1 MTKQTVSSQGPAA
14 QAPLPL
20 VILAQIVA
28 GCVLGAGAGYL
39 GTLVGGL
46 VVPVDSGGGFRD
58 VVAQLVG
65 LVVGYPLGATGGVW
79 LGGRLLGRPGSALAA
94 ALGAALGVAVALLL
108 TPLFA
113 GDAALL
119 GWALLFTLGMLGALA
134 GYHGVYRRLLGR

>member
-14 QAPLPL
+14 QAPLAL

-28 GCVLGAGAGYL
+28 GCALGAGAGYL
-39 GTLVGGL
+39 GTLAGGAL
-46 VVPVDSGGGFRD
+46 VPSDSGGGFRD

-65 LVVGYPLGATGGVW
+65 LIVGYPLGASGGAW
-79 LGGRLLGRPGSALAA
+79 LAGRLLGRPGSALAA
-94 ALGAALGVAVALLL
+94 VLGAALGVAAALLL

-134 GYHGVYRRLLGR
+134 GYYSLYRRIGRR